1 MRRAAP
7 RAQWRLHAT
16 EWRLVPP
23 AMEPGRP
30 MSEANPSQLEAGHR
44 HPDTQDMRDLS
55 DPSASAPRLAA
66 FYRALSDM
74 NQAIAHVSDPLGL
87 YERLCGIAVTACGAS
102 MAWIGLIVG
111 GQVRP
116 VAWAGAAGEYARG
129 LTIRC
134 PSPQEADT
142 DLGPT
147 AHALKTGRPTISND
161 FHADP
166 RTQRFRER
174 ALRFGVRAS
183 GAFPIRRGGQ
193 VIGTLNLYFDHTGSF
208 DAALVE
214 LVEQL
219 VLDLCFALEHIDREA
234 ARAAAERVAKE
245 HERQLDAIVQTA
257 MDAIIAINARFEV
270 VLFNG
275 AAARMFGIAPE
286 AALGQPL
293 DRFLPPEIVPQHRE
307 HLAAYARH
315 GATRRMGGQTRELTA
330 LRANGERFPI
340 EASISRT
347 GSGDRLLMTL
357 MARDVTQLRQS
368 EKAQLARA
376 AAEAANQ
383 AKTEFLSRISHELRT
398 PLNAML
404 GFAQLLRAEDRG
416 TLDPRQREQLELVLQ
431 AGSQLRLL
439 VDEMLDISRIE
450 SGHMRVAHRD
460 FELCEL
466 LDGVLRMC
474 APQAQEAGV
483 RLEATFGA
491 SRQVLMCTDPDRVR
505 QVVMNLMSNAIKY
518 NRRGGWV
525 RLDVQTDPHCV
536 HVLVHDNGLGMSEA
550 QREQLFQP
558 FNRLGRETSGVE
570 GMGIGLVLARQ
581 LARLLG
587 GEITLDSREGEG
599 TLARLTLPATDGR
612 PPAAPATL
620 ASEADEPPLAGRV
633 LYVED
638 NPINVILVRQL
649 LSRWPRVELIT
660 AHDGAAGLAQAGALR
675 PDAILLDMQLPDMTG
690 LAVLQRLKADEATR
704 DITVVALSAS
714 ATPPEVEAARAAGAA
729 DYWTK
734 PIDFEGFLSGMRQLL
749 QRDGGHGTPAP
760 EAPGDGAC

>member
-1 MRRAAP
+1 
-7 RAQWRLHAT
+7 
-16 EWRLVPP
+16 
-23 AMEPGRP
+23 
-30 MSEANPSQLEAGHR
+30 
-44 HPDTQDMRDLS
+44 MRDLPDS
-55 DPSASAPRLAA
+55 PANAPRLAA

-74 NQAIAHVSDPLGL
+74 NQAVAHVSDPMGL

-102 MAWIGLIVG
+102 MAWIGLIADG
-111 GQVRP
+111 EVRP
-116 VAWAGAAGEYARG
+116 VAWAGAAREYTHG
-129 LTIRC
+129 LSIRC
-134 PSPQEADT
+134 PPPEAADA

-147 AHALKTGRPTISND
+147 AHALHTGRPTLSND

-166 RTQRFRER
+166 RTRRFRER
-174 ALRFGVRAS
+174 AQRFGVQAS
-183 GAFPIRRGGQ
+183 GAFPIRRAGQ
-193 VIGTLNLYFDHTGSF
+193 VIGTLNLYFGRTGSF
-208 DAALVE
+208 DDALVE

-245 HERQLDAIVQTA
+245 HEGQLVAIVQTA
-257 MDAIIAINARFEV
+257 MDAIISVDARFQV

-275 AAARMFGIAPE
+275 AAARMFGVSPE

-293 DRFLPPEIVPQHRE
+293 DRFLPPEVVNLHRQ

-315 GATRRMGGQTRELTA
+315 GATRRMGGETRELTA

-347 GSGDRLLMTL
+347 GSGERLLMTV
-357 MARDVTQLRQS
+357 MARDVTQLRLS

-416 TLDPRQREQLELVLQ
+416 ALGARQREQLDLVLQ
-431 AGSQLRLL
+431 AGAQLRLL

-450 SGHMRVAHRD
+450 AGRMRVTHRD

-474 APQAQEAGV
+474 APQSLEFGV
-483 RLEATFGA
+483 RLEAGF
-491 SRQVLMCTDPDRVR
+491 SEDRRVLMCTDPDRLR
-505 QVVMNLMSNAIKY
+505 QVVVNLMSNAIKY
-518 NRRGGWV
+518 NRPGGWV
-525 RLDVQTDPHCV
+525 RLEVETDRHFV
-536 HVLVHDNGLGMSEA
+536 HVLVRDNGLGMSEA

-558 FNRLGRETSGVE
+558 FNRLGRESSGVE
-570 GMGIGLVLARQ
+570 GTGIGLVLARQ
-581 LARLLG
+581 LASLLG
-587 GEITLDSREGEG
+587 GEITLDSREGDG

-612 PPAAPATL
+612 PLATPASPDSMA
-620 ASEADEPPLAGRV
+620 EGPPVAGRV
-633 LYVED
+633 LYIED

-649 LSRWPRVELIT
+649 LSRWPQVELFT
-660 AHDGAAGLAQAGALR
+660 ADDGTAGLAQAAALR
-675 PDAILLDMQLPDMTG
+675 PDAVLLDMQLPDMPG
-690 LAVLQRLKADEATR
+690 LSVLRQLKADEATR
-704 DITVVALSAS
+704 GIPVVALSAS

-749 QRDGGHGTPAP
+749 QGDAGRGPPA
-760 EAPGDGAC
+760 